1 MLCPTACSRYK
12 AGDNM
17 ERRLKFTAA
26 AAGIALLCCLA
37 PGAEAQV
44 TLEQCMR
51 QARQNYPQIVQFGL
65 IDEAE
70 GYDLSNVSRS
80 WLPQLSVTG
89 KASYQ
94 SDVVEMP
101 FDIQGF
107 SFDLP
112 HDQYS
117 LVGEL
122 SQTIWDGGVS
132 RSQKD
137 LLSAGAEVQRNQ
149 LEVSL
154 YAINDKVASIYLGI
168 LLIDAQ
174 LDQNGIL
181 AQSLERNLRQVQACI
196 DNGTAYRADLD
207 MVKVNLLDCR
217 RQREGLLCDRAAYV
231 AMLEKLTG
239 TSLDGVEFAVPDLDS
254 DALVPESV
262 TRPELGLYDA
272 QLEQNEAQL
281 HQLDASLSPRFSLSV
296 QAGVGRPG
304 LNILENSF
312 QPYYTAGIH
321 MSWDIGA
328 LYTRRNDRRKIDTQM
343 RTLESDRQAFLL
355 NTELSAA
362 QMKGEIDKAR
372 TLLDKDREIIA
383 LQESVRAAGEEQYR
397 NGTISMTDLMKRID
411 DEYNARVSESIH
423 EIQLLMAIYDLKNCM
438 GYGE

>member
-1 MLCPTACSRYK
+1 M
-12 AGDNM
+12 
-17 ERRLKFTAA
+17 
-26 AAGIALLCCLA
+26 
-37 PGAEAQV
+37 
-44 TLEQCMR
+44 
-51 QARQNYPQIVQFGL
+51 
-65 IDEAE
+65 
-70 GYDLSNVSRS
+70 
-80 WLPQLSVTG
+80 
-89 KASYQ
+89 
-94 SDVVEMP
+94 
-101 FDIQGF
+101 
-107 SFDLP
+107 
-112 HDQYS
+112 
-117 LVGEL
+117 
-122 SQTIWDGGVS
+122 
-132 RSQKD
+132 
-137 LLSAGAEVQRNQ
+137 
-149 LEVSL
+149 
-154 YAINDKVASIYLGI
+154 
-168 LLIDAQ
+168 
-174 LDQNGIL
+174 
-181 AQSLERNLRQVQACI
+181 QACI

-217 RQREGLLCDRAAYV
+217 RQREGLLCDREAYV

-254 DALVPESV
+254 DALIPESV

-362 QMKGEIDKAR
+362 QMRGEIDKAR

>member
-1 MLCPTACSRYK
+1 MLCPTASSRYK

-37 PGAEAQV
+37 PDAEAQV

-101 FDIQGF
+101 FDIPGF

-122 SQTIWDGGVS
+122 SQTIWDGGAS
-132 RSQKD
+132 RSQKE

-154 YAINDKVASIYLGI
+154 YAINDKVASIY
-168 LLIDAQ
+168 AQ

-355 NTELSAA
+355 NTELNAA